1 MSWSSKHRFGSSS
14 KHIAAGYHRHFI
26 TFHTSPEV
34 MSVAMVI
41 EPEVDRDETQME
53 LWVAVKAV
61 NAAAACA
68 QGYLTCDKFKQEIGW
83 YLGLRQ
89 SQQEA
94 VNRLRQITERARE
107 PELQKSEIVVIRFSF
122 TAAGFA
128 KYASQLQAHPPFAPL
143 LAKQLYYRDNT
154 DWGVWYFR
162 GNQLPLLEHHP
173 ETGKALVSSSMHKI
187 E

>member
-41 EPEVDRDETQME
+41 EPDLDRDETQME

-68 QGYLTCDKFKQEIGW
+68 QHYHK
-83 YLGLRQ
+83 
-89 SQQEA
+89 A
-94 VNRLRQITERARE
+94 NRLQKQPL
-107 PELQKSEIVVIRFSF
+107 PEANSCR
-122 TAAGFA
+122 
-128 KYASQLQAHPPFAPL
+128 H
-143 LAKQLYYRDNT
+143 
-154 DWGVWYFR
+154 
-162 GNQLPLLEHHP
+162 
-173 ETGKALVSSSMHKI
+173 
-187 E
+187 